1 MKLIFSEAYMI
12 LSTLLRGAGIPTDG
26 DCDGIDIKDIV
37 TDSKRCTP
45 GCMYICIR
53 GNKYDGHDFLS
64 EAMEKGAVCVLCLD
78 GAEIP
83 DIPEAVKVIRVKD
96 TRRSMAHL
104 YSSWYGSPQNCM
116 KIIGVTGTNGKT
128 TVSRM
133 IYEIL
138 YSSGRKVGL
147 IGTLGTVFCN
157 SSIDIRSSDELSN
170 LTTPD
175 PEHLY
180 KIFSVMR
187 SEGAEYVVMEVSSHA
202 LALGK
207 VSPITFEIG
216 IFTNMTPEHL
226 DFHGDMENYFEAK
239 ASMFSHCK
247 KAIIN
252 CDNVYGRRLCKMYR
266 SICLGCSCRG
276 ADVAVGAEQIQLSE
290 YGVEYKLSH
299 PKMRARIKC
308 SIPGEFT
315 VMNSLQAT
323 ACACELGISSMDI
336 KNALAYMSGVEGRLQ
351 RVKLPGTI
359 NFSVFI
365 DYAHTPDA
373 LENLL
378 RTARGFSKRKQRII
392 LLFGCGGDRDRY
404 KRSQMGRIASSMADF
419 VIITSDNSRS
429 EEPSDIIR
437 EILLGVDKESCFTVI
452 ESREAAIEY
461 AIKNARGGDIILLAG
476 KGHENYEIDKN
487 GKRYFCESEL
497 VLKYVN
503 KYHLSGDI

>member
-1 MKLIFSEAYMI
+1 ML
-12 LSTLLRGAGIPTDG
+12 LSDLLRGAGIPDG
-26 DCDGIDIKDIV
+26 DDYNDIEIKDIV
-37 TDSKRCTP
+37 TNSKMCTC
-45 GCMYICIR
+45 GCMYICIK
-53 GNKYDGHDFLS
+53 GNKYDGHKFLS
-64 EAMEKGAVCVLCLD
+64 EATENGAVCAVCLCD
-78 GAEIP
+78 AELGNV
-83 DIPEAVKVIRVKD
+83 PENVRLIRVKD
-96 TRRSMAHL
+96 TRVSMALL
-104 YSSWYGSPQNCM
+104 YSSWYGNPQKDM

-138 YSSGRKVGL
+138 YSSGHKVGL
-147 IGTLGTVFCN
+147 IGTLGTVFCG
-157 SSIDIRSSDELSN
+157 SPIDIRSSDELSN
-170 LTTPD
+170 MTTPD

-187 SEGAEYVVMEVSSHA
+187 KEGAEYVVMEVSSHA

-207 VSPITFEIG
+207 VAPVTFEIG
-216 IFTNMTPEHL
+216 VFTNMTPEHL

-239 ASMFSHCK
+239 ASMFEQCK

-252 CDNVYGRRLCKMYR
+252 CDDAYGRLLCKMYQNI
-266 SICLGCSCRG
+266 SIGCSCRG
-276 ADVAVGAEQIQLSE
+276 SDVAVEAEQIQLSQM
-290 YGVEYKLSH
+290 GVEYKLSH

-323 ACACELGISSMDI
+323 SCACELGVSATDI
-336 KNALAYMSGVEGRLQ
+336 KNALAYMSGVDGRLQ
-351 RVKLPGTI
+351 RVKLPTEI

-378 RTARGFSKRKQRII
+378 RTARGFSKRKQRIV

-429 EEPSDIIR
+429 ENPSDIIC
-437 EILLGVDKESCFTVI
+437 EILRGVDKESCFTVI

-461 AIKNARGGDIILLAG
+461 AIKNARAGDIILLAG
-476 KGHENYEIDKN
+476 KGHEKYEIDKN
-487 GKRYFCESEL
+487 GKKYFCESEL
-497 VLKYVN
+497 VKKYVD